1 MCKLNPH
8 RGIFL
13 PVRTSIPMQMT
24 AVVEK
29 GLRLVS
35 SSFKQ
40 AMELLEDTSVTLNHV
55 IRFTVLVLWRH
66 CSFEELPMLP

>member
-1 MCKLNPH
+1 
-8 RGIFL
+8 
-13 PVRTSIPMQMT
+13 MQMT

-66 CSFEELPMLP
+66 CSFEELSMLP